1 MPALDVR
8 RRSGY
13 LFLAVLIAQVVA
25 ISAQVSTKSGAPVL
39 EAVALGLFSEIQRL
53 GSGAVRGV
61 TGTWNGYVDLRGTR
75 AENEQLKQELRD
87 ARVALQQER
96 ALAQRSRGLQ
106 QLLELRERL
115 TVQTT
120 AADVIAAAATPE
132 FRAITIDKGTLGG
145 LRPDM
150 AVVAPSGVVGRIVV
164 PSARAAKVQLLIDR
178 NAAAGA
184 LIERTRAQGVALGDG
199 GDRLRLEYLSGTA
212 DLVVGDTIVTS
223 GIDGIYPKGFVIG
236 WIDRVERVGTGYGEV
251 TIRPAVD
258 FARLEEVLVVLT
270 PRDPAATVAADAA
283 PEMTSGAAQ

>member
-13 LFLAVLIAQVVA
+13 LFLAVLIAQIVA

-39 EAVALGLFSEIQRL
+39 EVVALGLFSEVQRL
-53 GSGAVRGV
+53 GSGTVRMI
-61 TGTWNGYVDLRGTR
+61 TGTWTGYVDLRGTK
-75 AENEQLKQELRD
+75 AENERLTRELRD
-87 ARVALQQER
+87 ARIALQQER

-106 QLLELRERL
+106 QLLELRQRVAVE
-115 TVQTT
+115 T
-120 AADVIAAAATPE
+120 AAAEVIAAAATPD
-132 FRAITIDKGTLGG
+132 FRTITIDKGTIGG

-150 AVVAPSGVVGRIVV
+150 AVISPAGVVGRVV
-164 PSARAAKVQLLIDR
+164 MPSARAAKVQLLIDR

-184 LIERTRAQGVALGDG
+184 LIERTRAQGVALGSG
-199 GDRLRLEYLSGTA
+199 GDRLKLEYLSGSA
-212 DLVVGDTIVTS
+212 ELVAGDTVVTS

-236 WIDRVERVGTGYGEV
+236 WIEQIERVGGAYGKV

-270 PRDPAATVAADAA
+270 PPEPETVTAA
-283 PEMTSGAAQ
+283 EAQR